1 MVDFEKFME
10 EHWGRLR
17 RHAYCMM
24 GSILDAEDV
33 AQETML
39 RAVEIGPALDNI
51 ENLSEWVHIAATEA
65 ALGLLRKCR
74 PLPLEEFDLPDLIQT
89 TGAGGDPGSHPVDGN
104 GDWPGATLDFLFPL
118 QYMKPEQRAVLVLR
132 DGFED
137 GDRMAATALDMT
149 IQEIFQIAD
158 EAEKLRAQVRKRWGS
173 TVPFVALRDDEKS
186 EKVFNRFLEI
196 FQMRDAVL
204 LQQVLWK
211 NAEMILAPDRF
222 TGEDFVATEC
232 AAMAKGM
239 GTKLQ
244 FIPVWLN
251 GCRGVLISDWRE
263 ISSEWNR
270 MALALVLCNEREV
283 RAIKWCLDGHILR
296 KIQVDEL
303 DQASPPLSTDSLPP
317 D

>member
-1 MVDFEKFME
+1 MVDFEKFTE
-10 EHWGRLR
+10 KHWGRLR
-17 RHAYCMM
+17 RHAYRMT

-39 RAVEIGPALDNI
+39 RAVEMGPALDNV
-51 ENLSEWVHIAATEA
+51 ENHTEWLHIAATDA
-65 ALGLLRKCR
+65 TVGILRKRR
-74 PLPLEEFDLPDLIQT
+74 PLPLDEFDLPDLIQT
-89 TGAGGDPGSHPVDGN
+89 TGPGVDPGTRPVDGN

-132 DGFED
+132 DSFDD
-137 GDRMAATALDMT
+137 GDRMAAAALKVT
-149 IQEIFQIAD
+149 IQEIFNIAD
-158 EAEKLRAQVRKRWGS
+158 EADEFRARIRKRWGA
-173 TVPFVALRDDEKS
+173 TVPFVPLRDDEKS
-186 EKVFNRFLEI
+186 EKVFARFLEI
-196 FQMRDAVL
+196 FQMKDAVL

-211 NAEMILAPDRF
+211 NAEMILESERF

-239 GTKLQ
+239 GTKLH

-251 GCRGVLISDWRE
+251 GCRGVLVSDWRDR
-263 ISSEWNR
+263 SSEWYR

-296 KIQVDEL
+296 SVRVDEC
-303 DQASPPLSTDSLPP
+303 DQAPPS
-317 D
+317 